1 MTPKK
6 KILDYCQSLVG
17 VVHLT
22 CSLRI
27 IDALRARS
35 IEVDLIYGGLDAAM
49 PTDQPGLRTLRLP
62 TLLHD
67 GDSGEFFSPDG
78 GNRIA
83 AIWDDRAHATG
94 AFLQMP
100 CDAIVVEF
108 YPFGRR
114 RFKNEIVSL
123 FSAVRDASGP
133 VPISRR
139 CARCWCRGR
148 RTTSA
153 AWSPR
158 YASTSIPR
166 PPPHGPA
173 RRAQVLVSQGGGNVG
188 RELLE
193 GAIGTAALMP
203 QLHFLLACGSRT
215 TSAEI
220 ETLRRSGRSA
230 NVEIVPFL
238 PDAFTARPAA
248 RRFSPPARSN
258 GPGGWTTSMR
268 PRCDRPA

>member
-17 VVHLT
+17 VVHRT
-22 CSLRI
+22 CGLRI
-27 IDALRARS
+27 IDALRARG

-67 GDSGEFFSPDG
+67 EDSGEFFSPDG

-100 CDAIVVEF
+100 CDAIVVQF
-108 YPFGRR
+108 YPFGR

-133 VPISRR
+133 VPISTSVREVLAPRATDNERR
-139 CARCWCRGR
+139 MVASVRKHIHIEVAASWTGAQGAGARQPGR
-148 RTTSA
+148 RQ
-153 AWSPR
+153 R
-158 YASTSIPR
+158 
-166 PPPHGPA
+166 
-173 RRAQVLVSQGGGNVG
+173 
-188 RELLE
+188 
-193 GAIGTAALMP
+193 
-203 QLHFLLACGSRT
+203 
-215 TSAEI
+215 
-220 ETLRRSGRSA
+220 
-230 NVEIVPFL
+230 
-238 PDAFTARPAA
+238 
-248 RRFSPPARSN
+248 
-258 GPGGWTTSMR
+258 R
-268 PRCDRPA
+268 PRAA